1 MNIINKCM
9 WIISVNILV
18 MLLFRQVWIPLFTR
32 GKHRINPFKKKNE
45 IEHIQIGKMKLKKV
59 IITQ

>member
-1 MNIINKCM
+1 M